1 MKFTRITIRPEQM
14 GGVPCVRGFRLP
26 VSTVIGM
33 VADGM
38 SWPSI
43 LDAFP
48 DLEEADIRECL
59 LFAAQAVREHEL
71 PLVTPA

>member
-1 MKFTRITIRPEQM
+1 M